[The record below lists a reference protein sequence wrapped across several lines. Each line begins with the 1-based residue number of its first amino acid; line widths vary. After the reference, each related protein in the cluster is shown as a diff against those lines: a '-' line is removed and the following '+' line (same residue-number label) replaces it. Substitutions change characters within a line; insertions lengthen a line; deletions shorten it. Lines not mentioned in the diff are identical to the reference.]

1 MNDNARILSSNPYS
15 VVTSLREHSTC
26 PMNIRRGPSC
36 FVRIA
41 LTLPEKAGR
50 WTKLRPLRLPQ
61 LGSYQASSERRK
73 NSLTSYLDLY
83 RTMALRLLLSPTIR
97 RTSLMARSVLF
108 STSLVRKAET
118 IGKF

>member
-15 VVTSLREHSTC
+15 VTSLREHSTC

-61 LGSYQASSERRK
+61 LGSYQDQANEEK
-73 NSLTSYLDLY
+73 TH
-83 RTMALRLLLSPTIR
+83 LLAI
-97 RTSLMARSVLF
+97 
-108 STSLVRKAET
+108 
-118 IGKF
+118 